1 MDETLMRRSPPVVA
15 EYLNGMSP
23 RQRAIEKQT
32 KVLDWIY
39 NWGYSS
45 AEIIRRVAGIE
56 ARGYAN
62 KLVKAGLLLATPTEG
77 GGVIRDVPKHYYT
90 LAGPGLDDASRR
102 AQTQARYLEIDP
114 YKVNQRL
121 LRHNLL
127 AQQLTCNV
135 IESREVRTHVTERNL
150 ELLFKGVAKR
160 PDVVWVLDDGNAIGV
175 EVELSPKWERDLD
188 HFVFAVMESLNPE
201 SQDGAP
207 FASFIIVTDSPAIR
221 TRYQAA
227 VQPGTRLPVWRKDER
242 GRWQTVHSIEV
253 PDWLHERIEFLVIGR

>member
-1 MDETLMRRSPPVVA
+1 MDETSMRRSPPVVA

-32 KVLDWIY
+32 NVLDWIY
-39 NWGYSS
+39 EWGYSS
-45 AEIIRRVAGIE
+45 AEVIRRVAGIE
-56 ARGYAN
+56 ARGYAS

-90 LAGPGLDDASRR
+90 LNGSGLDDASRR

-127 AQQLTCNV
+127 AQQLTCDA
-135 IESREVRTHVTERNL
+135 IDSGKLLMHVTERNL
-150 ELLFKGVAKR
+150 ELLFQNIPKR
-160 PDVVWVLDDGNAIGV
+160 PDVVWLMDDGRAIGV

-188 HFVFAVMESLNPE
+188 HFVLAVMVSLDHE
-201 SQDGAP
+201 AKDGAQ
-207 FASFIIVTDSPAIR
+207 FARFLIVTDSPAIR

-227 VQPGTRLPVWRKDER
+227 VQPGTRLPIWRKDER

-253 PDWLHERIEFLVIGR
+253 PDWLHERIEFLVISR